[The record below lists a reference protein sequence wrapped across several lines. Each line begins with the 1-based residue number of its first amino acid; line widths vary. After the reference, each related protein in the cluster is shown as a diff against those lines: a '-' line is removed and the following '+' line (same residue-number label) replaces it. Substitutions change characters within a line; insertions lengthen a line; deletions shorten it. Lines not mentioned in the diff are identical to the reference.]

1 MTDKKILA
9 EQDYSNGMKYK
20 DIAKKYSVN
29 ENTVK
34 TWAKRNGWSRKK
46 VSKSFNAPTE
56 KNLTEKFFESVDSN
70 EELTEKQKLFCIFY
84 VETFNATQAYLKA
97 YGGNYDSASVFGY
110 RLLRNDK
117 IQAEVK
123 KLKEETRKYF
133 EIGFEDYVKY
143 LLKVV
148 GAKISDFAE
157 YGNRNGENF
166 ITLLNSNSVDDS
178 AVTELKQV
186 KGEIFIKLED
196 KKWAWKE
203 LAKIFGFDES
213 EKQNAPIVIAGEED
227 LEN

>member
-1 MTDKKILA
+1 M
-9 EQDYSNGMKYK
+9 QNVM
-20 DIAKKYSVN
+20 AKK
-29 ENTVK
+29 
-34 TWAKRNGWSRKK
+34 KK
-46 VSKSFNAPTE
+46 FN
-56 KNLTEKFFESVDSN
+56 EKFFESVDSN

-117 IQAEVK
+117 IQAEIS

-133 EIGFEDYVKY
+133 EVGIEDYVKC

-157 YGNRNGENF
+157 FGNVKGKNF
-166 ITLLNSNSVDDS
+166 VKIKNSDSVDDS
-178 AVTELKQV
+178 ALIEVRQV
-186 KGEIFIKLED
+186 KGDISIKLED